1 MDGRRKGGYDT
12 VDNWLTFLFDNDL
25 VLWVMDGGEEEL
37 EKFHLC
43 DREINSESVKL
54 KHMIAHC
61 IFGFVNYLAFPNSA

>member
-1 MDGRRKGGYDT
+1 
-12 VDNWLTFLFDNDL
+12 
-25 VLWVMDGGEEEL
+25 MDGGEEEL

-43 DREINSESVKL
+43 EREINSESVKL